1 MPEPILAVCMECIN
15 AKSQEEIELA
25 RRSKQ
30 IDRWPETWYLI
41 THAHIY
47 ILFVNHYL
55 FWKFN
60 GSMTS
65 FLPCSV
71 VVLLFFSFVE
81 IWSEKKGWSS
91 VRCVC
96 RIYFALHFDW
106 VFSTFLSSGQTP
118 PPWCGGVRKINI
130 SQADENYPQCQLW
143 RHFTTRI

>member
-1 MPEPILAVCMECIN
+1 MPEPILAGCMECIN

-41 THAHIY
+41 AHAHIY

-71 VVLLFFSFVE
+71 VVLLFFF
-81 IWSEKKGWSS
+81 
-91 VRCVC
+91 VC
-96 RIYFALHFDW
+96 RDLKREERMIKRQVCLSNLFC
-106 VFSTFLSSGQTP
+106 STFWLGFLNFSFLRSNSSSLVRGSPENQHFSSRWELSTMSIMTSLH
-118 PPWCGGVRKINI
+118 N
-130 SQADENYPQCQLW
+130 
-143 RHFTTRI
+143 